1 MNFGVFLLGLILLG
15 VGIIYLAPRFGM
27 NLIPITLPNFGIEP
41 LYIGGGLAGI
51 GFILLIAG
59 AKMY

>member
-1 MNFGVFLLGLILLG
+1 MFLLGLILLG
-15 VGIIYLAPRFGM
+15 VGVLYILPIFGM
-27 NLIPITLPNFGIEP
+27 NLIPFELPSFGIDP
-41 LYIGGGLAGI
+41 LYLGGGLAGI